1 MDLMLIDNIQKFNSD
16 LKLDSFYEA
25 AINKLNLP
33 NNSAKFNELYSATLL
48 KKVME
53 YSEKIKSFD
62 SKLGTARNEYESSK
76 ELLDIAIAQT
86 EIKAKLATAKKE
98 LYDRQSGTL
107 SEILTKQTEIKFKQT
122 EVK

>member
-1 MDLMLIDNIQKFNSD
+1 MELMLIDNIQEFNSD

-25 AINKLNLP
+25 TIKKLNLS

-62 SKLGTARNEYESSK
+62 AKLDTARNEYESSK
-76 ELLDIAIAQT
+76 ELL
-86 EIKAKLATAKKE
+86 EISKKP
-98 LYDRQSGTL
+98 RN
-107 SEILTKQTEIKFKQT
+107 F
-122 EVK
+122 